1 MCMCVSV
8 CHLLL
13 QDAVKYEDEHSLQRV
28 KDGKEVG
35 HDDCT
40 LIDIHQSKCPGQP
53 QQTQQSYGTY
63 NPGPKRERVSER

>member
-1 MCMCVSV
+1 MCVY
-8 CHLLL
+8 HLLL

-28 KDGKEVG
+28 KDGEEVC

-40 LIDIHQSKCPGQP
+40 LIDIHQPKCPGQP

-63 NPGPKRERVSER
+63 NPGPKRER